1 MNKRKLLIIIIV
13 ITIVTVGLFLFNNK
27 DNTSNKDDRIK
38 VVTSFY
44 PLYFFTSQIGGDKI
58 EVFNITPSGA
68 EPHSYE
74 PTAKDMAL
82 IEDGDLLILNGGG
95 LEGWEDNLKNNI
107 LDKNKIII
115 VGDGIINVEKSDP
128 HIWLSPK
135 LAIKIVG
142 KIEERLSYIDPTNS
156 EYYKN
161 NLELLEKKL
170 FNLDLNFTEGLSNCK
185 NKDVVTA
192 HMAFGY
198 LAKDYGF
205 SQTSISGLST
215 EEEPS
220 TREMIKLSNFVRNNN
235 IKYIFYES
243 LMSPK
248 LSDTIA
254 EETGALTLVLN
265 PIAGLTNNEKISGED
280 YFSLMKQNLIN
291 LKIALECKQ

>member
-38 VVTSFY
+38 VITSFY

-135 LAIKIVG
+135 LAIKIVE

-220 TREMIKLSNFVRNNN
+220 TTEMIKLSNFVRNNN

>member
-220 TREMIKLSNFVRNNN
+220 TTEMIKLSNFVRNNN

>member
-135 LAIKIVG
+135 LAIKIVE

-220 TREMIKLSNFVRNNN
+220 TTEMIKLSNFVRNNN

>member
-220 TREMIKLSNFVRNNN
+220 TTEMIKLSNFVRNNN

-254 EETGALTLVLN
+254 QETGALTLVLN